1 MEGNTPSKPKPV
13 RIKIALLE
21 DRVTVAGI
29 LVKNGYQ
36 VRPGKSKRTPT
47 GKTYDYYLEVVEQT
61 EDEK

>member
-1 MEGNTPSKPKPV
+1 MEGKQKPV
-13 RIKIALLE
+13 RIKIALLD
-21 DRVTVAGI
+21 DRVAVAGI

-36 VRPGKSKRTPT
+36 VRPGKQKRTPT